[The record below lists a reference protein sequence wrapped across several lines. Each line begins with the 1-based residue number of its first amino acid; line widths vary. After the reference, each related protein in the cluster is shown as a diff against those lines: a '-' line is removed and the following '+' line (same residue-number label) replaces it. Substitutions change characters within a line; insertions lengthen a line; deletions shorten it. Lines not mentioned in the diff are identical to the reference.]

1 MSSLTPSI
9 LVLGVFL
16 NMLLRAKKITV
27 SMSRRT
33 LCSVKL
39 CRLARSAILIRVFM
53 RSFASSMHWKSLFG
67 RLFFCRISRRI
78 LASVFSTQWSP
89 DRELVLSSFL
99 RRPHSLPGMRTSRMS
114 LRRYGFLCLAENYI
128 EERTCRNILD
138 GFRRAFCQIND
149 QTFLTAR
156 GSHAPHKWL

>member
-1 MSSLTPSI
+1 
-9 LVLGVFL
+9 VLGVFS

-53 RSFASSMHWKSLFG
+53 RSFASSMHWRSLFC
-67 RLFFCRISRRI
+67 RLFFCTISRHI
-78 LASVFSTQWSP
+78 LASVFRLDDHLIANWCFQASSVGPILCQEWEFST
-89 DRELVLSSFL
+89 
-99 RRPHSLPGMRTSRMS
+99 MS
-114 LRRYGFLCLAENYI
+114 VRRYGFLCLAGNYI

-138 GFRRAFCQIND
+138 RFRRAFCQIND